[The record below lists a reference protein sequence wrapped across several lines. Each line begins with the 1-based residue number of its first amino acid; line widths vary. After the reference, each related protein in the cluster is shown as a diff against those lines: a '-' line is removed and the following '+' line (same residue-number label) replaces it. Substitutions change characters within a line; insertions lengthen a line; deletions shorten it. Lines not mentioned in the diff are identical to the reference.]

1 MSTNFLTPLVVEPLD
16 DERKWRIVEPF
27 DYIATFGTISW
38 TISVPVDFITD
49 FASIPRAFWSI
60 LPPTG
65 RYGKAA
71 VIHDFLYIQ
80 ANAKIPGTE
89 IEIVKAMADRI
100 FYDAMGVLGV
110 PQWQRV
116 VMYTAVSMFGRG
128 NFGNYRAVKN

>member
-16 DERKWRIVEPF
+16 DERTWRVVEAF
-27 DYIATFGTISW
+27 EYIASFAGISW
-38 TISVPVDFITD
+38 TICVPVGFITD

-71 VIHDFLYIQ
+71 VIHDFLYNQ
-80 ANAKIPGTE
+80 ANAKVPGTE
-89 IEIVKAMADRI
+89 ITIVKAMADRI

-110 PQWQRV
+110 PKWQRV
-116 VMYTAVSMFGRG
+116 VMYAAVCIGGRG
-128 NFGNYRAVKN
+128 NFGNYGK